1 MKEQTLFKQ
10 GALFMEMLITLHKN
24 ASKGS
29 YREGRKYCLGGD
41 FDNRQMEQTPRKC
54 FRCGSQDH
62 LVSKCMKPPKE
73 NEKQIKQEGS
83 NEKGNR
89 ASDNSK
95 NTSDQNIYA
104 YMSHMSGNDECP
116 SGTFGDSYQLT
127 NCILDSRA
135 TCHMAPEVSDF
146 ILGSLEDTD

>member
-10 GALFMEMLITLHKN
+10 SALFMEMLITLHKN

-62 LVSKCMKPPKE
+62 LIAKFHKPPKD
-73 NEKQIKQEGS
+73 NDKRQKQVCL
-83 NEKGNR
+83 NEKGNC
-89 ASDNSK
+89 ACGNGK
-95 NTSDQNIYA
+95 NNSDQKTFA
-104 YMSHMSGNDECP
+104 SMARMSGNDECP